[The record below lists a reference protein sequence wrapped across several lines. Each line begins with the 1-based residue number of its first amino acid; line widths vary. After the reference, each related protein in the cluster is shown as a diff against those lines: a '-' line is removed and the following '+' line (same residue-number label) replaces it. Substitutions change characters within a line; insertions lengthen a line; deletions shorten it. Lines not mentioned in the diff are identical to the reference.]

1 MLLDVEVDGGDGGDV
16 KVDGVDVVGKEVD
29 VVDVVVVTIG
39 TDVNL
44 EMFLLRDI

>member
-39 TDVNL
+39 TDDNL